1 MGKSS
6 YLLQRMN
13 LHVTKPEKEKN
24 EHMTV
29 EEKEKIETMH
39 SGKKW
44 QFSGH
49 EKKILPQMGIES
61 GTSGLRDLHT

>member
-1 MGKSS
+1 
-6 YLLQRMN
+6 
-13 LHVTKPEKEKN
+13 
-24 EHMTV
+24 MTV

-49 EKKILPQMGIES
+49 EKKVAPDGNRTQDLWF
-61 GTSGLRDLHT
+61 TGLTKYLT

>member
-1 MGKSS
+1 
-6 YLLQRMN
+6 
-13 LHVTKPEKEKN
+13 
-24 EHMTV
+24 MTV